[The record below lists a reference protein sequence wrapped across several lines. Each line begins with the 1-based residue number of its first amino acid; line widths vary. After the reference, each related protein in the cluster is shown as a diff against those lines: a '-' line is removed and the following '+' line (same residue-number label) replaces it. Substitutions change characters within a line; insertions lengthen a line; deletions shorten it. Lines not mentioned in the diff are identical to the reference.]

1 MSGRQ
6 QRPYS
11 RFLAFYALQ
20 QTTDLNLHEH
30 SARAQHEPV
39 RRKRKFVSDRDAG
52 EMRAPRRLRVL
63 REHSLLHDVVS

>member
-6 QRPYS
+6 QRQYS

-20 QTTDLNLHEH
+20 QTTDLWFH
-30 SARAQHEPV
+30 QHGP
-39 RRKRKFVSDRDAG
+39 RTQDKAIWRKRRFVSDRDAG